1 MNIFHLD
8 EDPET
13 CAVYHCDKHVVKMI
27 LETAQMLSTAW
38 RQSDNPPVS
47 VYKEAY
53 LNHPM
58 TKWVRETQFN
68 YMWTY
73 ELFRELQSEYTYR
86 YNKIHK
92 SSALN
97 NALYAVPDYLV
108 VSLGDQEGKFT
119 KPPLCM
125 PEHYKE
131 DDDYIQS
138 YRNYYIHERVD
149 LAMWT
154 ERSIPGWIT
163 MH

>member
-8 EDPET
+8 KDPEI
-13 CAVYHCDKHVVKMI
+13 CAYNAPFNALLLCI

-38 RQSDNPPVS
+38 RQSDTPPVLA
-47 VYKEAY
+47 YKEAY

-58 TKWVRETQFN
+58 TKWVRETQYN
-68 YMWTY
+68 YLWSY
-73 ELFRELQSEYTYR
+73 ELFRELQAEYKHR

-97 NALYAVPDYLV
+97 GALYAVPDYLV
-108 VSLGDQEGKFT
+108 RSFDDQDSKLT

-131 DDDYIQS
+131 DDDYVQS
-138 YRNYYIHERVD
+138 YRNYYIHD
-149 LAMWT
+149 KFNIAKWT
-154 ERSIPGWIT
+154 KRSVPEWILI
-163 MH
+163 H

>member
-38 RQSDNPPVS
+38 RQSDNPPAS

-58 TKWVRETQFN
+58 TKWVRETQYN

-73 ELFRELQSEYTYR
+73 ELFR
-86 YNKIHK
+86 
-92 SSALN
+92 
-97 NALYAVPDYLV
+97 
-108 VSLGDQEGKFT
+108 
-119 KPPLCM
+119 
-125 PEHYKE
+125 
-131 DDDYIQS
+131 
-138 YRNYYIHERVD
+138 
-149 LAMWT
+149 
-154 ERSIPGWIT
+154 
-163 MH
+163 